1 MLLLIF
7 KVLLEA
13 FCLVQRCVWDL
24 PCSPR
29 NSPSTV
35 CNGRT
40 ISGIRTRP
48 SAVVP
53 LRALRKSFPLTGLND
68 LWTENPPQDVP
79 ERLTKQCLSGGS
91 CRLRPLQR
99 IGFLGHFLNE
109 IGNST
114 STKTSWG
121 PAWKVFTSLETV
133 STDCLQQTAAWR
145 VQNQRFTP
153 AVRWWR
159 GVAVA
164 DYMGWLLATWCRE
177 NVQYK
182 VQT

>member
-1 MLLLIF
+1 MIF
-7 KVLLEA
+7 GQKIRHRTYQSVSLSNA
-13 FCLVQRCVWDL
+13 FLVAHADC
-24 PCSPR
+24 
-29 NSPSTV
+29 
-35 CNGRT
+35 
-40 ISGIRTRP
+40 
-48 SAVVP
+48 
-53 LRALRKSFPLTGLND
+53 
-68 LWTENPPQDVP
+68 E
-79 ERLTKQCLSGGS
+79 
-91 CRLRPLQR
+91 PLQR

-114 STKTSWG
+114 STKPSWV